1 MEIAVFTVPEVLMSH
16 AKPRLSPWSRLVLVE
31 RVLAGRPA
39 AHVAE
44 RMGIS
49 RATAYQVRYLS
60 ACAAIGQRHEHALD

>member
-1 MEIAVFTVPEVLMSH
+1 
-16 AKPRLSPWSRLVLVE
+16 VLVE